1 MPPKRKRQAGTT
13 GNSKTKKGKRHVSQD
28 VHASIQIPEEPMV
41 NNKAILD
48 ADPRVSPLPLQ
59 FPAQDMIPCAGD
71 DIASHVPMQL
81 RQKIWEHQYINLN
94 LLLKGS
100 AELREFYTT
109 SNLVIND
116 SGLIESRPKVMKEK
130 ISNIDKWTDAFILF
144 MHVYLQRYPNRALE
158 LTQYIAIIRDAAK
171 RTGGL
176 GWRDYDEQFRLRQ
189 AINYRPWS
197 QLNSDLW
204 LRLISVPL
212 RPSPTSNDQ
221 GNRDVV
227 RTMHRLIAL
236 SISQSTKAAY
246 KTAINQF
253 RKFRAMAA
261 LGDLWPAPL
270 DHIMLFIAYLSRQS
284 RTASTISSYMA
295 ALSFIHKINNWSD
308 PSHTFLVT
316 KALEGMKRLR
326 PQKDCRA
333 PITIELLQ
341 KIYCELPNVCL
352 SYYEVLLF
360 RSAYTLAFLA
370 YLGQGRSMLT
380 VQLRFSKTD
389 QRGKSCRIHL
399 AELRNNPICPVSNV
413 RDSIIYWAHRSALRL
428 LNRHLRLEQQGV
440 HINWMGKRVQRIL
453 ILHVGG
459 NDLIDYTTSMLCAKI
474 EYDISILAQWLPNTI
489 IIWSD
494 ILPRLYWR
502 GSLNIKAIE
511 KKRKRVNRSGRRSA
525 FLVGGRV
532 IHHQDITYVCPSLF
546 RADKVHLTDVGNALF
561 LNNLQNELELCASNS
576 FSMS

>member
-1 MPPKRKRQAGTT
+1 
-13 GNSKTKKGKRHVSQD
+13 
-28 VHASIQIPEEPMV
+28 
-41 NNKAILD
+41 
-48 ADPRVSPLPLQ
+48 
-59 FPAQDMIPCAGD
+59 
-71 DIASHVPMQL
+71 
-81 RQKIWEHQYINLN
+81 
-94 LLLKGS
+94 
-100 AELREFYTT
+100 
-109 SNLVIND
+109 
-116 SGLIESRPKVMKEK
+116 
-130 ISNIDKWTDAFILF
+130 
-144 MHVYLQRYPNRALE
+144 
-158 LTQYIAIIRDAAK
+158 
-171 RTGGL
+171 
-176 GWRDYDEQFRLRQ
+176 
-189 AINYRPWS
+189 
-197 QLNSDLW
+197 
-204 LRLISVPL
+204 
-212 RPSPTSNDQ
+212 
-221 GNRDVV
+221 
-227 RTMHRLIAL
+227 
-236 SISQSTKAAY
+236 
-246 KTAINQF
+246 
-253 RKFRAMAA
+253 MAA

-341 KIYCELPNVCL
+341 KIYCELPNL
-352 SYYEVLLF
+352 
-360 RSAYTLAFLA
+360 TLWPFLA

-389 QRGKSCRIHL
+389 QRGKSCRVHL

-440 HINWMGKRVQRIL
+440 HINWMGKRGMKWHNVLTTVSKNIRNFPVPRIW

-532 IHHQDITYVCPSLF
+532 IHHQDITYDCPSLF

-561 LNNLQNELELCASNS
+561 LNNLQNKLELCASNS